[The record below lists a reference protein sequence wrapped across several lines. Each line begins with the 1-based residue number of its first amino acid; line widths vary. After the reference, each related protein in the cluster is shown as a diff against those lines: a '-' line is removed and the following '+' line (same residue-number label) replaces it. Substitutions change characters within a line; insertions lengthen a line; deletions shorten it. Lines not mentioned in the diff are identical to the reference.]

1 MKRII
6 GSLLGLLLWANC
18 AIAAPVNL
26 GTASAGGGG
35 ITTVQINP
43 VVNAVSAGVLV
54 MVFCYDSN
62 IVTPSVTVT
71 DSKSNTYTAGPFS
84 NTTFGIHSFYSF
96 VTTPLTTS
104 DTISCTDS
112 AATGFNQFYLSAVSA
127 SGYNA
132 YDSATANANSN
143 GFASTFSVT
152 GAGAAAVANEIYFGF
167 SFTNSTF
174 SGTPSGWATSPPNTP
189 LAGAFLAGWQ
199 INSGTSALTW
209 NGTTTGSQFT
219 DSLIL
224 SFKPSA
230 VVVTPTRML
239 LGVGQ

>member
-1 MKRII
+1 MKRLI
-6 GSLLGLLLWANC
+6 GSLLGLLLWVGAAN
-18 AIAAPVNL
+18 AAVTDL

-35 ITTVQINP
+35 VISVQINP
-43 VVNAVSAGVLV
+43 VTNAVSAGVLV
-54 MVFCYDSN
+54 VVFCYDSN
-62 IVTPSVTVT
+62 ITTPSVTVT
-71 DSKSNTYTAGPFS
+71 DSKSNAYTAGPS
-84 NTTFGIHSFYSF
+84 SSTTFGILSFYSF
-96 VTTPLTTS
+96 ITTPLTVS

-112 AATGFNQFYLSAVSA
+112 AATGFVQFYLSAVSA

-143 GFASTFSVT
+143 GFSSSFSVT
-152 GAGAAAVANEIYFGF
+152 GTGAAAVTNEIYFGF

-174 SGTPSGWATSPPNTP
+174 SGTPSGWTTSPPNTP
-189 LAGAFLAGWQ
+189 LAGSFLAGWQ
-199 INSGTSALTW
+199 INAGTSALTW

-230 VVVTPTRML
+230 VATVPSRTL